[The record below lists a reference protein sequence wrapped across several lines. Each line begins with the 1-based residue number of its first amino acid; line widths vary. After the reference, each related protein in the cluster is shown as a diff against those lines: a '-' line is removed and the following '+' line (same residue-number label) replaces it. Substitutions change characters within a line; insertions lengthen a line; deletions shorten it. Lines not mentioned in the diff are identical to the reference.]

1 MVEAIYMSTTTQL
14 IHCLIFIGDLVFVF
28 TVICSVHFS
37 LCALIGSLSVSH

>member
-1 MVEAIYMSTTTQL
+1 MSTTTQL

-28 TVICSVHFS
+28 TVIGSVHFS